1 MLANSKAT
9 PRDWFGLGILGFG
22 LGIVIQII
30 PFYHGLSVLGVNR
43 LEFLPLL
50 ICLILGTGLIVSAI
64 LGASL
69 DQWPTSS
76 RPQLLDLLDL
86 TSIVFF
92 IFVAAYLI
100 SASLF
105 PIFQF
110 LPDFEVF
117 PNPMVFV
124 VGQGGAL
131 VLISLTFFAIHSL
144 ME

>member
-1 MLANSKAT
+1 MLANSTET

-22 LGIVIQII
+22 IGIAIQII
-30 PFYHGLSVLGVNR
+30 PLYHGLSVLGINR

-50 ICLILGTGLIVSAI
+50 ICLLLGTGLIIAAI
-64 LGASL
+64 LGAAL

-76 RPQLLDLLDL
+76 RPQLLDLLDI
-86 TSIVFF
+86 TSVVFI
-92 IFVAAYLI
+92 IFVASYLI
-100 SASLF
+100 TVSIF

-110 LPDFEVF
+110 LPDFREF

-131 VLISLTFFAIHSL
+131 VLISLTFFVIHSL
-144 ME
+144 LE